1 MSENTA
7 VIRPWPLGSE
17 SSTAAVV
24 SIRHPL
30 VRVLLALTFTTGLVD
45 ASSYLQLGHVFTANQ
60 TGNIV
65 LLALGIAGSANL
77 PVAGPLVSLGAFVL
91 GAGAAGV
98 VAERTGGRGLMLV
111 GRALAIEI
119 SLLSVAAILA
129 AALDVTADSAPGYVV
144 IALLAMAM
152 GTRNATIARIGGSD
166 LTTTVLTSTLAWV
179 AADLPFTG
187 GSGKGSVRR
196 TAALLALFCGAL
208 AGALLLKSSLWLALS
223 AAAVLALATWL
234 VYVPAIRREL

>member
-1 MSENTA
+1 LS
-7 VIRPWPLGSE
+7 G
-17 SSTAAVV
+17 
-24 SIRHPL
+24 
-30 VRVLLALTFTTGLVD
+30 VLLVLTLTTGLVD
-45 ASSYLQLGHVFTANQ
+45 ASSYLGLGHVFTANQ

-65 LLALGIAGSANL
+65 LLALGLAGSANL

-98 VAERTGGRGLMLV
+98 VAKRTGGRGLMLV

-119 SLLSVAAILA
+119 SLLGIAAILA
-129 AALDVTADSAPGYVV
+129 AAIDVTPDSPSGYIV

-196 TAALLALFCGAL
+196 TAALMALFCGAL
-208 AGALLLKSSLWLALS
+208 AGALLLKSSLWLPLS
-223 AAAVLALATWL
+223 AAAGLALATWL